1 MQNDI
6 EKISDE
12 DVVEMVRTEDRELYA
27 VLMKRYQQK
36 LMRYVANLIKDKDKA
51 ADVVQSAFIK
61 AFTNLNGFDASKK
74 FSSWIYRIAHNE
86 AMNLIDKNQKE
97 IPFPEGFDA
106 ESDEDIEKDF
116 EKKETREKIE
126 KCLTNMPILYSEP
139 LSLYYMEEKSY
150 EEISDIL
157 QIPMGTVATRISRA
171 KLLMKKLCQT
181 K

>member
-12 DVVEMVRTEDRELYA
+12 GIVEKVRTEDRELYA
-27 VLMKRYQQK
+27 ELMRRYQQK
-36 LMRYVANLIKDKDKA
+36 LMRYIANLIKDKDKS

-61 AFTNLNGFDASKK
+61 AFINLNGFDTSKK
-74 FSSWIYRIAHNE
+74 FSSWIYRIAHNQ
-86 AMNLIDKNQKE
+86 AINLIDKHEKE
-97 IPFPEGFDA
+97 IPFPEGFDL
-106 ESDEDIEKDF
+106 ESEEDIEKDF
-116 EKKETREKIE
+116 EKNETREKIE
-126 KCLTNMPILYSEP
+126 KCLEDMPVLYSEP